1 MKKRLFLIA
10 ISLLAVLAVA
20 FPLRGAVTDLMPESQ
35 AAEIQQG
42 PPIGGMAQLLDYPHP
57 AAIVELE
64 GQDRQDTLD
73 MLLARPETGA
83 LLGEMNGKGFFF
95 DPATA
100 EVMRITI
107 ETDGIPVVVDAMTM
121 HTILDDPVEEVLLS
135 GALTAMVPQDG
146 TEGFFQAHHTN
157 LDPHL
162 AEAPD
167 PVIWVNGMPYVYIT
181 SLRWV
186 YGRILYW
193 NYWWY
198 DSGHHPNWY
207 YSYYYWYWRYY
218 YWYGWYWPYWY
229 WWVDGWY
236 YWHYWYFWSTWFPY

>member
-20 FPLRGAVTDLMPESQ
+20 FPLRGAVTGLMPESQ
-35 AAEIQQG
+35 AAPSQLE
-42 PPIGGMAQLLDYPHP
+42 PPKANSMSELLNYLYDVT
-57 AAIVELE
+57 IV
-64 GQDRQDTLD
+64 
-73 MLLARPETGA
+73 P
-83 LLGEMNGKGFFF
+83 
-95 DPATA
+95 
-100 EVMRITI
+100 
-107 ETDGIPVVVDAMTM
+107 
-121 HTILDDPVEEVLLS
+121 LDDPVLLGELWNLPQTTALRVEMGNKGFTFDQADAELMQITIGTPEDPVVVNAMTVSTVLDNPAEELLLS
-135 GALTAMVPQDG
+135 GALTAMVPVDG
-146 TEGFFQAHHTN
+146 SEGFFQAHHTN

-162 AEAPD
+162 ADAPD

-181 SLRWV
+181 TLRWV
-186 YGRILYW
+186 YDRIVYW

-218 YWYGWYWPYWY
+218 NWYGWWPWPYWY

-236 YWHYWYFWSTWFPY
+236 YWHYWYFWSTFFPY